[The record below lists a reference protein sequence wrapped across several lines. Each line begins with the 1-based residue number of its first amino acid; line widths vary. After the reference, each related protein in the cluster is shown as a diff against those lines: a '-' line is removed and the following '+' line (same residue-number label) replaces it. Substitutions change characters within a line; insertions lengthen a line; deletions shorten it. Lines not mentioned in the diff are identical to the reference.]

1 MKYLLLF
8 CDDENRQGPDPES
21 EEGQEADAAEMA
33 AWVAYSEA
41 LVAAGVWV
49 SGEALQPTVTAT
61 TVRVENGATITS
73 DGPFAE
79 TKESI
84 GGFEI
89 IDVADLDEAIAWAK
103 RCPVHPHGSVEVRPI
118 MDMTDLNHDRS

>member
-1 MKYLLLF
+1 MKYVLFF
-8 CDDENRQGPDPES
+8 CDDHRDMPDLELD
-21 EEGQEADAAEMA
+21 EGEAEMA
-33 AWVAYSEA
+33 AWIAYSEA

-49 SGEALQPTVTAT
+49 SGEALQPAVTAT
-61 TVRVENGATITS
+61 SVRVKDGKTITS

-89 IDVADLDEAIAWAK
+89 IDVADLDEAIAWAE
-103 RCPVHPHGSVEVRPI
+103 RCPVHPNGTVEVRPV
-118 MDMTDLNHDRS
+118 MEMPDFAEDGG